1 MFDKYMIVEQ
11 GLRNR
16 SEGGKA
22 VGFEFGARLPYYRG
36 LGLSMVEDVAVTV
49 DGKAV
54 AREAIALRLRGRR
67 WTLAQ
72 METEFD
78 EAWGMGEVATV
89 EVDWPGGLAPGAH
102 ALELAERLRISYM
115 PFPGGGKDAK
125 TLELGS

>member
-11 GLRNR
+11 GFRNR
-16 SEGGKA
+16 SVAGKV

-49 DGKAV
+49 DGKPLP
-54 AREAIALRLRGRR
+54 REAVALRLRGRR
-67 WTLAQ
+67 WTQAE
-72 METEFD
+72 METEYA
-78 EAWGMGEVATV
+78 EAWGMGEVAIV

-102 ALELAERLRISYM
+102 QLELAERLRISYM

-125 TLELGS
+125 TLVLEG

>member
-22 VGFEFGARLPYYRG
+22 VGFELGARLPYYRG

-78 EAWGMGEVATV
+78 EAWGMGEVAIV

-102 ALELAERLRISYM
+102 QLELAERLRISYM

-125 TLELGS
+125 TLDLEG